1 MFCEHRTR
9 ALFSLLA
16 VQTGWRARPRL
27 AAPCTGRCRLS
38 SQHSHNPHGHMGMG
52 HGSLPSSCLEAPTH
66 ALWLH
71 HACPRS
77 QQQEQNGTTPQREP
91 SSALALLR
99 RAASRQASSRALRPC
114 RWIASRSAAAVL
126 FRRWESFRR
135 ASSLRRSRAADCSF
149 ASAVLSLRVCAHC
162 CFCAAYAV
170 SELFGGG
177 ASFRLP
183 PLPIAGQRG
192 ASTTA
197 VAE

>member
-1 MFCEHRTR
+1 
-9 ALFSLLA
+9 
-16 VQTGWRARPRL
+16 
-27 AAPCTGRCRLS
+27 
-38 SQHSHNPHGHMGMG
+38 MG

-66 ALWLH
+66 ALWLQ
-71 HACPRS
+71 HAYPRY

-192 ASTTA
+192 ASNNSSRRGQSAGLESQRGFLFSQEMSEHFNAAAHQLMPATR
-197 VAE
+197 VLVGSSK